1 MSVSCGGRST
11 LGGPMSR
18 TAFIGTGSA
27 SAAGLS
33 RNCVIED
40 VVVERGKGGLDN
52 MSKSSGSS
60 VQS

>member
-1 MSVSCGGRST
+1 
-11 LGGPMSR
+11 MSR